1 MAGFLVTALNMLWLR
16 GFGVRLRELVAGKC
30 LNVGTFVTGWTVVT
44 GLPGLRE
51 SLNSG
56 SCLGVLT
63 SWEEVW
69 ESGTAGT
76 AENFGSC
83 VCVRVRCKLVLCG
96 FLRGEGVDVGTAWRI
111 GKAVVGF
118 CF

>member
-30 LNVGTFVTGWTVVT
+30 LNVGNFVTGRTVVT
-44 GLPGLRE
+44 VLPGLRE

-56 SCLGVLT
+56 SCLGALT

-96 FLRGEGVDVGTAWRI
+96 FLRGEGVDVGTASRI
-111 GKAVVGF
+111 GKAAVGF